1 MKHKPVKQ
9 EWILII
15 GQNRER
21 NLEDRNSMGSDVRVR
36 IEKMMTRI

>member
-1 MKHKPVKQ
+1 MKHKPVKL

-36 IEKMMTRI
+36 IEKITTRI